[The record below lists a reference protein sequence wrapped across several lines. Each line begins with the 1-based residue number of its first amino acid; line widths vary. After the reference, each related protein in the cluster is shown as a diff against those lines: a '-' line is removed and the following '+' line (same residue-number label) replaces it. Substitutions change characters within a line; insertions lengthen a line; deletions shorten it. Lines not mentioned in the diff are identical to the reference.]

1 MFEYIQNIIITYA
14 GTGVAGYSGDGGAA
28 TSAQLNAPTG
38 IFVDT
43 HGNLYIADQQRIR
56 MVNSVGIITTF
67 AGTGTIGNSGD
78 GGAATSAQFNN
89 PSGMSADIS
98 GGNIYIADRDN
109 SKIRMVNSAGIIT
122 TFAGTGVAG
131 SSGDGGAATSAQL
144 HGPTGVTVDNNGNL
158 YIVDPNN
165 RKIRMVTSTGIMT
178 TFAGTGVAG
187 SSGDGGKATSAQLN
201 GPSGVGTD
209 SSGNVY
215 IVDNGNNKIRMV
227 TSTGIITT
235 FAGTGTLGYSGDG
248 GSATSAELCEPQC
261 VATDV
266 SGNVYISDY
275 GNNDIRLVTS
285 TGIITTFAGGN
296 GMTYSGAGNSGDGG
310 VATSAKLFNP
320 LGVAVDIHGNVYIS
334 DHVNNKIRMVF
345 QPQPTT
351 QVVYVTNIILLFSLN
366 NTRNP
371 RMLFFT
377 CFSPP
382 LITSFNTII
391 DAAEC
396 AAIKAA

>member
-1 MFEYIQNIIITYA
+1 MPSLQPSRQPSAQPSRTLQNIIITYA
-14 GTGVAGYSGDGGAA
+14 GTGVAGYGGDGGAA

-67 AGTGTIGNSGD
+67 AGTGTAGNGGD
-78 GGAATSAQFNN
+78 GGAAISAQLNN
-89 PSGMSADIS
+89 PSGISADIS

-209 SSGNVY
+209 SSGNLY
-215 IVDNGNNKIRMV
+215 IVDNGNQKIRMV
-227 TSTGIITT
+227 NNVGIITT
-235 FAGTGTLGYSGDG
+235 FAGTGTLGFSGDG
-248 GSATSAELCEPQC
+248 GSATSAKLFEPQC

-266 SGNVYISDY
+266 SGNVYISDFY
-275 GNNDIRLVTS
+275 MNKIRMVNGA
-285 TGIITTFAGGN
+285 GIITTIAG
-296 GMTYSGAGNSGDGG
+296 TGAYGFSGDGG
-310 VATSAKLFNP
+310 AATSAQFNSP
-320 LGVAVDIHGNVYIS
+320 WGVSADTHGNVFIA
-334 DHVNNKIRMVF
+334 DRFNNKIRMVS
-345 QPQPTT
+345 QPQLPASPTLAPT
-351 QVVYVTNIILLFSLN
+351 PQVQ
-366 NTRNP
+366 
-371 RMLFFT
+371 
-377 CFSPP
+377 
-382 LITSFNTII
+382 
-391 DAAEC
+391 
-396 AAIKAA
+396 

>member
-14 GTGVAGYSGDGGAA
+14 GTGIAGYGGDSGAA
-28 TSAQLNAPTG
+28 TSAKLNAPTG
-38 IFVDT
+38 IFVDIF
-43 HGNLYIADQQRIR
+43 GKIYVADYQRIR

-67 AGTGTIGNSGD
+67 AGTGVAGSTGD
-78 GGAATSAQFNN
+78 GGAAISAQLNN
-89 PSGMSADIS
+89 PSGISADIS

-209 SSGNVY
+209 SSGNLY

-227 TSTGIITT
+227 NNAGIITT
-235 FAGTGTLGYSGDG
+235 FAGIGTLGYSGDG

-261 VATDV
+261 VATDTH
-266 SGNVYISDY
+266 GNVYISDY

-320 LGVAVDIHGNVYIS
+320 LGVAVDIHGKLYIS

-351 QVVYVTNIILLFSLN
+351 QVRHKHHYFCSLCIIQGSLA
-366 NTRNP
+366 
-371 RMLFFT
+371 
-377 CFSPP
+377 C
-382 LITSFNTII
+382 
-391 DAAEC
+391 
-396 AAIKAA
+396 